1 MNFKQALALLEAR
14 GHGNKKNNLVEVK
27 KTAALLGLKSL
38 PYKTVHVSG
47 TNGKGTVCF
56 LLAKNLKLNGL
67 KTGLFTSP
75 HITDI
80 CERVQ
85 INGKKISKKD
95 FALYLSKVLKKET
108 VKLKFFEILTLLAL
122 LYFKDKKVDFAV
134 MECGI
139 SARKDSTN
147 IIKPCLS
154 IITSVSLEHTQILG
168 KTLKQIAYEKAGVIK
183 SKIPCITGVLP
194 TVALKEIKTI
204 AIKNKAPFFTVKKE
218 ETKLK
223 ENQNIVLKAAEILGL
238 KKVNLKLN
246 LPCRFEVIKRGGKFV
261 IKDGA
266 HNPAAIKELARIYK
280 NSPYF
285 KKENTLIFACS
296 ADKDY
301 KTMAKILNPLF
312 KNIIL
317 TEASKNAVPTQK
329 LKKYFPSA
337 QIYANPKAVN
347 LKKLSGNIL
356 ICGSFYLVFCLFG
369 KNNVKWL

>member
-14 GHGNKKNNLVEVK
+14 GHGNKKNNLAEVK
-27 KTAALLGLKSL
+27 KTTAALGLKNL
-38 PYKTVHVSG
+38 TYKTVHVSG

-56 LLAKNLKLNGL
+56 LLAKNLKLNGF

-75 HITDI
+75 HIVDI

-134 MECGI
+134 IECGI
-139 SARKDSTN
+139 GARKDSTN

-168 KTLKQIAYEKAGVIK
+168 STLKQIAFEKGGVIK
-183 SKIPCITGVLP
+183 PKIPCIIGVLP
-194 TVALKEIKTI
+194 PSAKAEIKNI
-204 AIKNKAPFFTVKKE
+204 AASKKAPVFEIKKAK
-218 ETKLK
+218 TKLE
-223 ENQNIVLKAAEILGL
+223 ENQNIVLAAAGILGL
-238 KKVNLKLN
+238 KRKTLNLN
-246 LPCRFEVIKRGGKFV
+246 LPCRFEVLKRGGKFI

-266 HNPAAIKELARIYK
+266 HNPEAIKELAKIYK
-280 NSPYF
+280 NSPYYN
-285 KKENTLIFACS
+285 KENTLIFACS

-301 KTMAKILNPLF
+301 KTMSKILNPLF
-312 KNIIL
+312 KNIIV
-317 TEASKNAVPTQK
+317 TEVTQTAVPAAE

-337 QIYANPKAVN
+337 QICTNPKTVN
-347 LKKLSGNIL
+347 FKNLPCNIL
-356 ICGSFYLVFCLFG
+356 ICGSFYLCSKF
-369 KNNVKWL
+369 KNIII

>member
-1 MNFKQALALLEAR
+1 MNFQNALALLAER
-14 GHGNKKNNLVEVK
+14 GHGNKKNNLAEVK
-27 KTAALLGLKSL
+27 TTARALGLSDL
-38 PYKTVHVSG
+38 TYKTLHISG

-56 LLAKNLKLNGL
+56 LLAKNLKLNGY

-75 HITDI
+75 HLYDI

-108 VKLKFFEILTLLAL
+108 VKLKFFELLTLLAL

-134 MECGI
+134 IECGI
-139 SARKDSTN
+139 GARKDSTN

-168 KTLKQIAYEKAGVIK
+168 KNLKQIAFEKAGVIK
-183 SKIPCITGVLP
+183 PKTPCITGILQ
-194 TVALKEIKTI
+194 TAARKEIKNI
-204 AIKNKAPFFTVKKE
+204 ALKNKAPLFEIKKA

-238 KKVNLKLN
+238 SKTDINLN
-246 LPCRFEVIKRGGKFV
+246 LACRFEINKNGKKYI

-266 HNPAAIKELARIYK
+266 HNPAAIKELVKIYK
-280 NSPYF
+280 NSAYY
-285 KKENTLIFACS
+285 KKENTLIFACA

-301 KTMAKILNPLF
+301 KTMARILAPLF
-312 KNIIL
+312 KHIIL
-317 TEASKNAVPTQK
+317 TEANANACPASELKKHFKNAKICT
-329 LKKYFPSA
+329 
-337 QIYANPKAVN
+337 NPKKIHFN
-347 LKKLSGNIL
+347 KLSGNIL
-356 ICGSFYLVFCLFG
+356 ICGSFYLCSAY
-369 KNNVKWL
+369 KNIIIYI

>member
-14 GHGNKKNNLVEVK
+14 GHGNKKNNLAEVK
-27 KTAALLGLKSL
+27 KTAAALGLKNL

-134 MECGI
+134 IECGI
-139 SARKDSTN
+139 GARKDSTN
-147 IIKPCLS
+147 IIKPVLS
-154 IITSVSLEHTQILG
+154 IITSISLEHTQILG
-168 KTLKQIAYEKAGVIK
+168 NTLKQIAYEKAGVIK
-183 SKIPCITGVLP
+183 QKTPCVIGVLP
-194 TVALKEIKTI
+194 PSAKAEIKSI
-204 AIKNKAPFFTVKKE
+204 ATAKKAPVFEIKKAK
-218 ETKLK
+218 TKLA

-246 LPCRFEVIKRGGKFV
+246 LPCRFEVLKRGKKFI

-266 HNPAAIKELARIYK
+266 HNPEAIKELVKIYK
-280 NSPYF
+280 NSPYL

-301 KTMAKILNPLF
+301 KNMAKILKPLF

-317 TEASKNAVPTQK
+317 TEVTKNAVPTHE

-337 QIYANPKAVN
+337 QICVNPKEINFKN
-347 LKKLSGNIL
+347 LPGNIL
-356 ICGSFYLVFCLFG
+356 ICGSFYLCSKF
-369 KNNVKWL
+369 KNIII

>member
-1 MNFKQALALLEAR
+1 MNFKQALTLLEAR
-14 GHGNKKNNLVEVK
+14 GHGNKKNNLAEVK
-27 KTAALLGLKSL
+27 KTAVALGLKNL
-38 PYKTVHVSG
+38 AYKTVHVSG
-47 TNGKGTVCF
+47 SNGKGSVCF
-56 LLAKNLKLNGL
+56 LLAKNLHLNGY
-67 KTGLFTSP
+67 KTGVFTSP
-75 HITDI
+75 HLTDI

-95 FALYLSKVLKKET
+95 FALYLSKVIKKET

-134 MECGI
+134 IECGI
-139 SARKDSTN
+139 GARKDSTN

-168 KTLKQIAYEKAGVIK
+168 NTLKQIAYEKAGVIK
-183 SKIPCITGVLP
+183 PKTPCITGVLP

-204 AIKNKAPFFTVKKE
+204 AFKNKAPLFTVKKE

-223 ENQNIVLKAAEILGL
+223 ENQNIVLKAAGILGL

-246 LPCRFEVIKRGGKFV
+246 LPCRFEVLKKDKKFI

-266 HNPAAIKELARIYK
+266 HNPSAIKELAKIYK

-301 KTMAKILNPLF
+301 KSMTKILKPLF

-317 TEASKNAVPTQK
+317 TEASKNAVPAQK
-329 LKKYFPSA
+329 LKQYFPCA
-337 QIYANPKAVN
+337 TICVNPKEINFKN
-347 LKKLSGNIL
+347 LPGNIL
-356 ICGSFYLVFCLFG
+356 ICGSFYLYSEF
-369 KNNVKWL
+369 KNIII